1 MALLFNRFGLSLGA
15 KSYLLK
21 SVNPATLLEVIKKVS
36 GGDPYYLPETLS
48 QIIDSSTMVADKK
61 VSSAKELSKESVK
74 LASLLSERETEVL
87 TLISEVLTNVQIWE
101 RIYLSPRTV
110 VTHRTG
116 IKKKLEVGNVASL
129 VCIALINGLVE

>member
-1 MALLFNRFGLSLGA
+1 
-15 KSYLLK
+15 LK

-48 QIIDSSTMVADKK
+48 QIIDSSTMVTDKK

-110 VTHRTG
+110 DTHRTG

>member
-1 MALLFNRFGLSLGA
+1 LGA

-110 VTHRTG
+110 DTHRTG